1 MNRNF
6 GFGCMRLPTIDDDI
20 DHAAFSAMIDTFI
33 EEGFNYF
40 DTAHGYHGGKSETA
54 LRECLVKRY
63 PRESFELCNKLSTN
77 FFEKEEEIRPFFED
91 QLKWCD
97 VDYFDYYLMHAQD
110 RNLYQKFID
119 CNAYEIAKEL
129 KAEGKIR
136 HLGISFHDKADVL
149 ERILTEHPEIEIVQI
164 QFNYVDYEDQ
174 AVESKK
180 VYDVCRKYSKP
191 VIVME
196 PVRGGSLVRLPDTAK
211 AVFDS
216 LHGGSYASYAIR
228 FAAGFEGV
236 VMVLS
241 GMGDMNMVIDNI
253 SYMKDF
259 SPLNEKELEAVDK
272 VRSILVS
279 RDLIPCTACN
289 YCIEGCP
296 VNIPISDFFSCLN
309 GKKRF
314 NTWNANYYYGIYTE
328 KGAKAS
334 ECIECGACE
343 NICPQHLNI
352 RELLKDVAKEFE
364 SKK

>member
-1 MNRNF
+1 MNKNF
-6 GFGCMRLPTIDDDI
+6 GFGCMRLPTVNDDI
-20 DHAAFSAMIDTFI
+20 DHAAFCEMVDAFI

-77 FFEKEEEIRPFFED
+77 FFEKEEEILPFFRD
-91 QLKWCD
+91 QLEWCG

-110 RNLYQKFID
+110 RNIYEKFMS
-119 CNAYEIAKEL
+119 CNAYEIAKGL
-129 KAEGKIR
+129 KAEGKIK

-164 QFNYVDYEDQ
+164 QFNYMDYEDQ
-174 AVESKK
+174 SVESRK
-180 VYDVCRKYSKP
+180 VYEVCRKFGKP

-196 PVRGGSLVRLPDTAK
+196 PVRGGSLVRLPDEAK
-211 AVFDS
+211 RIFDA

-241 GMGDMNMVIDNI
+241 GMGDIDMVKDNTA
-253 SYMKDF
+253 YMSNFK
-259 SPLNEKELEAVDK
+259 PLDEKEKEAVDK
-272 VRSILVS
+272 IRSLLTS
-279 RDLIPCTACN
+279 QDLIPCTACN
-289 YCIEGCP
+289 YCTDSCP
-296 VNIPISDFFSCLN
+296 MNIPIPDFFSCLN

-328 KGAKAS
+328 KGVKAS
-334 ECIECGACE
+334 DCIECGACE
-343 NICPQHLNI
+343 ALCPQHIKI

-364 SKK
+364 KE